1 MKTVKAGL
9 FLSVEDVLLLH
20 SDTMSREGGLSGIRD
35 HGLLDAAIAMP
46 RQQFGGE
53 YLHPTVPAMAAA
65 YLYHLAQNHPFHDGN
80 KRVAV
85 MAAYVFLDVNGWDL
99 DITPAELESVTR
111 GVASGEMKKDD
122 LITWMEQHA
131 RSRTKR
137 S

>member
-1 MKTVKAGL
+1 VKPIV

-20 SDTMSREGGLSGIRD
+20 SDTMSQEGGLSGIRD
-35 HGLLDAAIAMP
+35 RGLLDAAVAMP

-53 YLHPTVPAMAAA
+53 YLHPDVPAMAAA

-99 DITPAELESVTR
+99 DVPPIELESVTR
-111 GVASGEMKKDD
+111 QVAAGETKKDE
-122 LITWMEQHA
+122 LTKWMKQHTRPRA
-131 RSRTKR
+131 KR

>member
-1 MKTVKAGL
+1 MKSIV

-20 SDTMSREGGLSGIRD
+20 DDTMSHEGGLSGVRD
-35 HGLLDAAIAMP
+35 HGLLDAGVAMP

-53 YLHPTVPAMAAA
+53 YLHRGVPAMAAA

-85 MAAYVFLDVNGWDL
+85 MAAYVFLDANGMEL
-99 DITPAELESVTR
+99 HASPTELEQVTR
-111 GVASGEMKKDD
+111 QIASGEMKKND
-122 LITWMEQHA
+122 LMEWMRRHA
-131 RSRTKR
+131 TLRTKR